1 MSQDAMSGASVQK
14 SYVVT
19 SPQGL
24 HLRPL
29 TAFAQKAATFLSNVS
44 VARDGRSVDGKAAW
58 DMMTM
63 VSVPGTVLTIQAEGP
78 DATAAVDALVA
89 LFDHWSEIDAADE
102 AAPAQ

>member
-1 MSQDAMSGASVQK
+1 MSQDAMSGGSIQK

-29 TAFAQKAATFLSNVS
+29 TAFAQKAESFASDVK
-44 VARDGRSVDGKAAW
+44 VIRDGRSVDGKRAW
-58 DMMTM
+58 DMITM
-63 VSVPGTVLTIQAEGP
+63 VSVPGTVLTIQADGP
-78 DATAAVDALVA
+78 DAPAAVEALVA
-89 LFDHWSEIDAADE
+89 LLDQWNEIDAADS

>member
-1 MSQDAMSGASVQK
+1 MSGGRAEK
-14 SYVVT
+14 TYVVT

-29 TAFAQKAATFLSNVS
+29 TAFAQKAATFRSDITVT
-44 VARDGRSVDGKAAW
+44 RDGRSVNGKAAW

-78 DATAAVDALVA
+78 DAAEAVDALVA